1 MNLTGFSL
9 NNSRLVMLLVA
20 LLALAGLGMLT
31 NFPSKEDA
39 VVTIRDAVVTTYF
52 PGMSPDR
59 VEDLITRKVEEY
71 IRQIPEVEDLY
82 DVKSATGVSI
92 VYVKVW
98 DKFFDMDQIWQDLRN
113 KMNDVKQE
121 LPEGTIGPFVDDEF
135 GDVSVVLVALTAEG
149 FSMAEMRDVARDMQD
164 DFYTI
169 PGIRKVGLHGV
180 QSERVFLEIS
190 NARLAQY
197 GLSPT
202 ELS

>member
-20 LLALAGLGMLT
+20 LLAIAGLGMLA

-52 PGMSPDR
+52 PGMSPRR

-71 IRQIPEVEDLY
+71 IRQMPEVEDIY

-92 VYVKVW
+92 IYVKVY
-98 DKFFDMDQIWQDLRN
+98 DSFFDMDQIWSDLRN
-113 KMNDVKQE
+113 KMDDVRPE

-135 GDVSVVLVALTAEG
+135 GDVSVVLVALTA
-149 FSMAEMRDVARDMQD
+149 
-164 DFYTI
+164 
-169 PGIRKVGLHGV
+169 
-180 QSERVFLEIS
+180 
-190 NARLAQY
+190 
-197 GLSPT
+197 
-202 ELS
+202 

>member
-20 LLALAGLGMLT
+20 LLAIAGLGMLT

-71 IRQIPEVEDLY
+71 IRQMPEVEDIY

-92 VYVKVW
+92 IYVKVRQ
-98 DKFFDMDQIWQDLRN
+98 FFRYGSN
-113 KMNDVKQE
+113 
-121 LPEGTIGPFVDDEF
+121 
-135 GDVSVVLVALTAEG
+135 LV
-149 FSMAEMRDVARDMQD
+149 
-164 DFYTI
+164 
-169 PGIRKVGLHGV
+169 
-180 QSERVFLEIS
+180 
-190 NARLAQY
+190 
-197 GLSPT
+197 
-202 ELS
+202 